1 MSHNHNPTSENHRV
15 TSFSLCGLPFAI
27 PGPQLCRGNSGINQQ
42 PFFHVYLDRLFLQV
56 QHRQPLLRPFT
67 GTESHGHHLFIVS
80 LGYDLSTSKSS
91 MKPRV
96 PILALEEG
104 ERNLKLAWATSQDLV
119 PVIKKTKIDT
129 MPYLIEIFLK
139 LKKLLW

>member
-1 MSHNHNPTSENHRV
+1 
-15 TSFSLCGLPFAI
+15 
-27 PGPQLCRGNSGINQQ
+27 
-42 PFFHVYLDRLFLQV
+42 
-56 QHRQPLLRPFT
+56 
-67 GTESHGHHLFIVS
+67 
-80 LGYDLSTSKSS
+80 